1 MGSPRRVSLTW
12 PSTSSTR
19 QASRRSGGCESRT
32 TLGLL
37 VPVVQQLST
46 GQMRS
51 PRRTLELGLVSL
63 RSGRLTT
70 LSLEARRR
78 VMWERK
84 DQLWTMERRLLTC
97 LRCNKRPQLPFLTFL
112 PVMILSAMLVLCN
125 TLTTKILKKPN
136 KMLLKCTKKKKKK
149 KNFFK
154 GKKKKKKKKKS

>member
-51 PRRTLELGLVSL
+51 PRRTLEPVPRACIGAWRWCHRDGSCSPAHSEGKDLERCCPMALQGCRLSPGGDPKNSCTELWCQHHPLTHSIEGQARQGGGEERELG
-63 RSGRLTT
+63 
-70 LSLEARRR
+70 
-78 VMWERK
+78 
-84 DQLWTMERRLLTC
+84 DQW
-97 LRCNKRPQLPFLTFL
+97 
-112 PVMILSAMLVLCN
+112 
-125 TLTTKILKKPN
+125 
-136 KMLLKCTKKKKKK
+136 
-149 KNFFK
+149 
-154 GKKKKKKKKKS
+154 